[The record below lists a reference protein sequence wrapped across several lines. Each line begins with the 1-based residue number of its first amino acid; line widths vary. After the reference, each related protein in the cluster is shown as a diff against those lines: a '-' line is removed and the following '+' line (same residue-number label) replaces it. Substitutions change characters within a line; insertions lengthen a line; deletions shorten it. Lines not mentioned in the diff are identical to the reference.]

1 LKEPVTVV
9 AGGYDSRG
17 EAYAANYRGLMLE
30 AFKGYKG
37 TLISGGTDGGI
48 SRVVGDVQE
57 RYPELHTIG
66 FVPCVLPSDA
76 AVDQRY
82 CEIRPTDGEGFN
94 PSEPLQYWIDLIGSN
109 VSPTSVKLLGIDG
122 DNIAGIEYRLALA
135 LRARVAVVTGSG
147 HEAARLIQDDEW
159 STSETLI
166 QLPKDPLSAQ
176 VFIGSTGQTLPTTL
190 RERIAREIHDIY
202 RNRFALAQSQE
213 PSLAEW
219 DKLVDQLKRS
229 NRAQADHIAQKLNAA
244 GYTVR
249 KARNATVTPRQF
261 TPGEVEIMAELEH
274 ARWNV
279 ERLLDGWKWG
289 PIKDVA
295 KKVSPYIIPWS
306 ALPEEMREVDREV
319 VRDIPHL
326 LAEVGIEIVRMPANK
341 RKPSR

>member
-1 LKEPVTVV
+1 
-9 AGGYDSRG
+9 
-17 EAYAANYRGLMLE
+17 
-30 AFKGYKG
+30 
-37 TLISGGTDGGI
+37 
-48 SRVVGDVQE
+48 
-57 RYPELHTIG
+57 
-66 FVPCVLPSDA
+66 
-76 AVDQRY
+76 
-82 CEIRPTDGEGFN
+82 
-94 PSEPLQYWIDLIGSN
+94 
-109 VSPTSVKLLGIDG
+109 
-122 DNIAGIEYRLALA
+122 
-135 LRARVAVVTGSG
+135 
-147 HEAARLIQDDEW
+147 
-159 STSETLI
+159 
-166 QLPKDPLSAQ
+166 
-176 VFIGSTGQTLPTTL
+176 VFIGSTWQTLPTAL

-202 RNRFALAQSQE
+202 RNRFIFTQSQE

-219 DKLVDQLKRS
+219 DKLVDHLKQS
-229 NRAQADHIAQKLNAA
+229 NRAQADHIARKLNAA